1 VTDLQAAR
9 ARNRIGLLLLLS
21 LTFFWGINWPAI
33 KLSVNEV
40 PVWLYRTIC
49 LMTGGLGLL
58 GICRMAGISIAVP
71 RNEWRPLAIACLFNI
86 TGWHLFSGLGV
97 SHMAPG
103 RASILAFTMP
113 LWAALVSA
121 LWLKEKITGLICTA
135 LAIGILGLGV
145 LVAPD
150 WANVSAEPLGPVFM
164 LAAAVA
170 WAIGTVAL
178 KRFTFTIPTASLA
191 GWQMLI
197 GGLPIAAGALIL
209 DHGFDPGLVSGTGW
223 IAVAYS
229 ALIPMIYCH
238 WAWFRVVQ
246 LYPAV
251 VAAIGTLAI
260 PVVGVISSALVT
272 GEAIGWAEILA
283 LALVLA
289 SLVLVLVVPN
299 LKRGK
304 GQPVPEPE

>member
-1 VTDLQAAR
+1 MTDSQAAQ
-9 ARNRIGLLLLLS
+9 ARNRLGLILLLS
-21 LTFFWGINWPAI
+21 LTLFWGINWPAI

-40 PVWLYRTIC
+40 PVWVYRTIC

-71 RNEWRPLAIACLFNI
+71 RSEWRSLTIACLFNI

-103 RASILAFTMP
+103 RASILAFTVP

-121 LWLKEKITGLICTA
+121 LWLKERITGLTCAA
-135 LAIGILGLGV
+135 LAIGILGLAV

-150 WANVSAEPLGPVFM
+150 WANVSSAPLGPIFM
-164 LAAAVA
+164 LAAAVS

-178 KRFTFTIPTASLA
+178 KRFTFTISTASLA

-197 GGLPIAAGALIL
+197 GGLPIVAGALIF
-209 DHGFDPGLVSGTGW
+209 DRGFDPSLVSGKAW
-223 IAVAYS
+223 IAVVYS
-229 ALIPMIYCH
+229 ALIPMIFCH

-260 PVVGVISSALVT
+260 PVVGVLSSGLVT
-272 GEAIGWAEILA
+272 GDAIGWIEVLS

-289 SLVLVLVVPN
+289 SLILVLVVPN
-299 LKRGK
+299 LPRGK
-304 GQPVPEPE
+304 GQPEPEPE